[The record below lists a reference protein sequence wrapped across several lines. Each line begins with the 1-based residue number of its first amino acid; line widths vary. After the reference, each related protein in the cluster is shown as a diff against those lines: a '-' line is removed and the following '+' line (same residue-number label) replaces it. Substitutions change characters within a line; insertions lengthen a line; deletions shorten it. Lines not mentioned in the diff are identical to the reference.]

1 MELYCKLDLHKYHPE
16 IEDYFMCAAF
26 EAVDRL
32 VEVHVISGS
41 VTIIKLT
48 LECLHIYLKTVH
60 D

>member
-1 MELYCKLDLHKYHPE
+1 
-16 IEDYFMCAAF
+16 MCAAF

-41 VTIIKLT
+41 VTIVKLT
-48 LECLHIYLKTVH
+48 LECIHIYLKTVH

>member
-1 MELYCKLDLHKYHPE
+1 
-16 IEDYFMCAAF
+16 MCAAF

-48 LECLHIYLKTVH
+48 LEGLHIYLKTLVKNCT
-60 D
+60 